1 MDKGTYFYIKGIL
14 DRFTAFVGLL
24 ILSPV
29 FILIALQLKLSS
41 IGKVFFVHQ
50 RPGLHCK
57 PFYLIK
63 FKTMNDQRDAAG
75 ELLPNRIRITR
86 LGRIL
91 RNTSLDEIPQLINV
105 LRGDVSFI
113 GPRPLEMR
121 YLPLYTPEQKKRHN
135 VKPGISGWAQVNGRN
150 AISWEEKFRFDLYY
164 VQKMSFT
171 LDLKIL
177 WLTIK
182 KVIKKEGV
190 NSSADETVI
199 PLDVYLKN
207 KV

>member
-1 MDKGTYFYIKGIL
+1 MALAGLIL
-14 DRFTAFVGLL
+14 LSPLL
-24 ILSPV
+24 I
-29 FILIALQLKLSS
+29 IIAVTLKSSS

-50 RPGLHCK
+50 RPGLDSK

-63 FKTMNDQRDAAG
+63 FKTMNDKKYTSG
-75 ELLPNRIRITR
+75 ELLPNKYRITR
-86 LGRIL
+86 LGRFL
-91 RNTSLDEIPQLINV
+91 RNSSLDEIPQLINV
-105 LRGDVSFI
+105 LRGDISFI

-121 YLPLYTPEQKKRHN
+121 YLPLYTPEQKKRHD

-150 AISWEEKFRFDLYY
+150 TISWEEKFQLDLYY
-164 VQKMSFT
+164 VHNMSFT
-171 LDLKIL
+171 LDLWIL

-182 KVIKKEGV
+182 KVLTKEGV

-207 KV
+207 KINEI

>member
-1 MDKGTYFYIKGIL
+1 MAL
-14 DRFTAFVGLL
+14 VGLIL
-24 ILSPV
+24 LSPLL
-29 FILIALQLKLSS
+29 LIIAIMLKLSS

-57 PFYLIK
+57 PFYLVK
-63 FKTMNDQRDAAG
+63 FKTMNDKKDASG
-75 ELLPNRIRITR
+75 ELLPNKDRITGF
-86 LGRIL
+86 GRFL

-105 LRGDVSFI
+105 LRGDISFI

-121 YLPLYTPEQKKRHN
+121 YLPLYTPEQIKRHE

-164 VQKMSFT
+164 VQNMSFT

-182 KVIKKEGV
+182 KVLIKEGV
-190 NSSADETVI
+190 NSSADETVT

-207 KV
+207 KNK